1 MSIWKSFKDLLH
13 SDDVAKNKLSRR
25 RYIMCDGEK
34 IRLDETYESMTVQG
48 TGLSIYGIPEDSDVI
63 VRKLTDEEKFDIDK
77 RPIVAIQ
84 ESGECFYENNNTSLK
99 KFVSYI
105 DICPE
110 SAKSYSKDVTEH
122 AQDASTFVLPHSYDI
137 DSSGFSL
144 FYSLNHSILK
154 GINRMEFIQLCTL
167 TLQKMI
173 RDKSVTDYN
182 FHQMSI
188 VCACYSGVMNYQI
201 IPTEFI
207 KGRVRFLIST
217 EDK

>member
-1 MSIWKSFKDLLH
+1 MSIWKSFKNLFH
-13 SDDVAKNKLSRR
+13 SDSTKNKTIRR

-34 IRLDETYESMTVQG
+34 IRLDETYEPMTVQG

-63 VRKLTDEEKFDIDK
+63 VRKLTDEEKFNIDK

-84 ESGECFYENNNTSLK
+84 ESGEYFYENNTSLK

-137 DSSGFSL
+137 DPSGFSL

-154 GINRMEFIQLCTL
+154 GIKRMEFIQLCTL

-173 RDKSVTDYN
+173 RDKSVTNYD

>member
-1 MSIWKSFKDLLH
+1 MGVWKSFKNLFH
-13 SDDVAKNKLSRR
+13 SDSTKNKPIRR

-63 VRKLTDEEKFDIDK
+63 VRKLTDEEKFNIDK

-84 ESGECFYENNNTSLK
+84 ESGECFYENNTSLK

-137 DSSGFSL
+137 DPSGFSL

-154 GINRMEFIQLCTL
+154 GIKRMEFIQLCTL

>member
-1 MSIWKSFKDLLH
+1 MEIWKSFKNLFH
-13 SDDVAKNKLSRR
+13 SDSTKNKPIRR

-48 TGLSIYGIPEDSDVI
+48 TGLSIYGILDDSDVI
-63 VRKLTDEEKFDIDK
+63 VQKLTDEDKFNIDK

-84 ESGECFYENNNTSLK
+84 ESGEYFYENNTSLK

-137 DSSGFSL
+137 DPSGFSL

-154 GINRMEFIQLCTL
+154 GIKRMEFIQLCTL

-173 RDKSVTDYN
+173 RDKSVTNYN

>member
-1 MSIWKSFKDLLH
+1 MGVWKSFKNLFH
-13 SDDVAKNKLSRR
+13 SDSTKNKLSRR

-34 IRLDETYESMTVQG
+34 IRLDETYEPMTVQG

-63 VRKLTDEEKFDIDK
+63 VRKLTDEEKFNIDK

-84 ESGECFYENNNTSLK
+84 ESGEYFYENNTSLK

-110 SAKSYSKDVTEH
+110 SAKSYSKDVTKH

-137 DSSGFSL
+137 DPSGFSL

-167 TLQKMI
+167 TLQKII

-217 EDK
+217 DDK

>member
-1 MSIWKSFKDLLH
+1 MGVWQSFKDLFH
-13 SDDVAKNKLSRR
+13 SEGVAKNNLNR

-48 TGLSIYGIPEDSDVI
+48 TGLSIYGILEDSDVI
-63 VRKLTDEEKFDIDK
+63 VRKLTDEEKFNIDK

-84 ESGECFYENNNTSLK
+84 ESGEYFYENNNTSLK

-137 DSSGFSL
+137 DPSGFSL

-154 GINRMEFIQLCTL
+154 GIKRMEFIQLCTL

-217 EDK
+217 DDK

>member
-1 MSIWKSFKDLLH
+1 MSIWKSFKNLFH
-13 SDDVAKNKLSRR
+13 SDSTKNKTIRH

-48 TGLSIYGIPEDSDVI
+48 TGLSIYGILEDSDVI
-63 VRKLTDEEKFDIDK
+63 VRKFTDGEKFDIDK

-84 ESGECFYENNNTSLK
+84 ESGEYFYENNTSLK

-122 AQDASTFVLPHSYDI
+122 AQDASTFILPHSYDI
-137 DSSGFSL
+137 DPSGSSL

-167 TLQKMI
+167 TLKKMI

-217 EDK
+217 DDK

>member
-1 MSIWKSFKDLLH
+1 MGVWKSFKNLFH
-13 SDDVAKNKLSRR
+13 SDSTKNKTIRR

-34 IRLDETYESMTVQG
+34 IRLDETYEPMTVQG
-48 TGLSIYGIPEDSDVI
+48 TGLSIYGILDDSDVI
-63 VRKLTDEEKFDIDK
+63 VQKLTDEEKFNIDK

-84 ESGECFYENNNTSLK
+84 ESGEYFYENNNTSLK

-122 AQDASTFVLPHSYDI
+122 AQDVSTFVLPHSYDI
-137 DSSGFSL
+137 DPSGFSL

-154 GINRMEFIQLCTL
+154 GIKRMEFIQLCTL

-207 KGRVRFLIST
+207 KGRVRFLRR
-217 EDK
+217 

>member
-1 MSIWKSFKDLLH
+1 MSIWKSFKNLFH
-13 SDDVAKNKLSRR
+13 SDSTKNKTIRR

-63 VRKLTDEEKFDIDK
+63 VRKLTDEEKFNIAK

-84 ESGECFYENNNTSLK
+84 ESGEYFYENNTSLK

-122 AQDASTFVLPHSYDI
+122 AQDASTFVLPHS
-137 DSSGFSL
+137 
-144 FYSLNHSILK
+144 
-154 GINRMEFIQLCTL
+154 
-167 TLQKMI
+167 
-173 RDKSVTDYN
+173 
-182 FHQMSI
+182 
-188 VCACYSGVMNYQI
+188 
-201 IPTEFI
+201 
-207 KGRVRFLIST
+207 
-217 EDK
+217 

>member
-1 MSIWKSFKDLLH
+1 MGVWKSFKNLFH
-13 SDDVAKNKLSRR
+13 SDNTKNKPIRR

-34 IRLDETYESMTVQG
+34 IRLDETYESMVVQG
-48 TGLSIYGIPEDSDVI
+48 TGLSIYGILEDSDVI
-63 VRKLTDEEKFDIDK
+63 VRKLTDEEKFNIDK

-84 ESGECFYENNNTSLK
+84 ESGEYFYENNNTSLK

-137 DSSGFSL
+137 DTSGFSL

-154 GINRMEFIQLCTL
+154 GIKRMEFIQLCTL

-173 RDKSVTDYN
+173 RDKSVTNYN

>member
-1 MSIWKSFKDLLH
+1 MGVWKSFKNLFH
-13 SDDVAKNKLSRR
+13 SDSTKNKTIRY

-48 TGLSIYGIPEDSDVI
+48 TGLSIYGILEDSDVI
-63 VRKLTDEEKFDIDK
+63 VQKLTDEEKFNIDK

-84 ESGECFYENNNTSLK
+84 ESGECFYENNTSLK

-137 DSSGFSL
+137 DPSGFSL

-154 GINRMEFIQLCTL
+154 GIKRMEFIQLCTL

-188 VCACYSGVMNYQI
+188 VCACYSGVMTYQI

>member
-1 MSIWKSFKDLLH
+1 MGVWKSFKNLFH
-13 SDDVAKNKLSRR
+13 SDSTKNKLSRR

-34 IRLDETYESMTVQG
+34 IRLDETYESMVVQG

-63 VRKLTDEEKFDIDK
+63 VQKLTDEDKFNIDK

-84 ESGECFYENNNTSLK
+84 ESGDCFYENKTSLK

-110 SAKSYSKDVTEH
+110 SAKSYSKDVIEH

-137 DSSGFSL
+137 DPSGFSL

-154 GINRMEFIQLCTL
+154 GIKRMEFIQLCTL

-173 RDKSVTDYN
+173 RDKSVTNYN

>member
-1 MSIWKSFKDLLH
+1 MGVWQSFKDLFH
-13 SDDVAKNKLSRR
+13 SDSTKNKLNRR

-48 TGLSIYGIPEDSDVI
+48 TSLSIYGIPEDSDVI
-63 VRKLTDEEKFDIDK
+63 VRKLTDEEKFNIDK

-84 ESGECFYENNNTSLK
+84 ESGECFYENNTSLK

-137 DSSGFSL
+137 DPSGFSL

-154 GINRMEFIQLCTL
+154 GIKRMEFIQLCTL

>member
-1 MSIWKSFKDLLH
+1 MGVWKSFKNLFH
-13 SDDVAKNKLSRR
+13 SDSTKNKLSRR

-48 TGLSIYGIPEDSDVI
+48 TGLSIYGILEDSDVI
-63 VRKLTDEEKFDIDK
+63 VRKLTDEEKFNIDK

-84 ESGECFYENNNTSLK
+84 ESGECFYENNTSLK

-137 DSSGFSL
+137 DPSGFSL

-167 TLQKMI
+167 TLQKML

-207 KGRVRFLIST
+207 KGRVSFLIST

>member
-1 MSIWKSFKDLLH
+1 MGVWKSFKNLFH
-13 SDDVAKNKLSRR
+13 SDSTKNKTIRR

-34 IRLDETYESMTVQG
+34 IRLDETYEPMTVQG
-48 TGLSIYGIPEDSDVI
+48 TGLSIYGILDDSDVI
-63 VRKLTDEEKFDIDK
+63 VQKLTDEEKFNIDK

-84 ESGECFYENNNTSLK
+84 EFGEYFYENNISLK

-137 DSSGFSL
+137 DPSGFSL

-154 GINRMEFIQLCTL
+154 GIKRMEFIQLCTL

-173 RDKSVTDYN
+173 RDKSVTNYN

>member
-1 MSIWKSFKDLLH
+1 MNIWQNFKKLFHFD
-13 SDDVAKNKLSRR
+13 STKNKPIRR

-63 VRKLTDEEKFDIDK
+63 VRKLTDEEKFNIDK

-84 ESGECFYENNNTSLK
+84 ESGEYFYENNTSLK

-122 AQDASTFVLPHSYDI
+122 AQDASTFVLSHSYDI
-137 DSSGFSL
+137 DPSGFSL

-154 GINRMEFIQLCTL
+154 GIKRMEFIQLCTL

-207 KGRVRFLIST
+207 KGKVRFLIST

>member
-1 MSIWKSFKDLLH
+1 MGVWKSFKNLFH
-13 SDDVAKNKLSRR
+13 SDSTKNKTIRR

-34 IRLDETYESMTVQG
+34 IRLDETYEPMTVQG
-48 TGLSIYGIPEDSDVI
+48 TGRSIYGIPEDSDVI

-84 ESGECFYENNNTSLK
+84 ESGEYFYENNTSLK

-137 DSSGFSL
+137 DPSGFSL

-154 GINRMEFIQLCTL
+154 GIKRMEFIQLCTL

>member
-1 MSIWKSFKDLLH
+1 MGVWKSFKNLFH
-13 SDDVAKNKLSRR
+13 SDSTKNKLSRR

-34 IRLDETYESMTVQG
+34 IRLDETYEPMTVQG
-48 TGLSIYGIPEDSDVI
+48 TGLSIYGILEDCDVI
-63 VRKLTDEEKFDIDK
+63 VRKLTDEEKFNIDK

-84 ESGECFYENNNTSLK
+84 ESGECFYENNTSLK

-105 DICPE
+105 DICPG

-137 DSSGFSL
+137 DPSGFSL

-154 GINRMEFIQLCTL
+154 GIKRMEFIQLCTL

-173 RDKSVTDYN
+173 RDKSVTNYN

-207 KGRVRFLIST
+207 RGRVRFLIST

>member
-1 MSIWKSFKDLLH
+1 MGVWKSFKNLFH
-13 SDDVAKNKLSRR
+13 SDSTKNKTIRR

-34 IRLDETYESMTVQG
+34 IRLDETYEPMTVQG

-63 VRKLTDEEKFDIDK
+63 VRKLTDEEKFNIDK

-84 ESGECFYENNNTSLK
+84 ESGEYFYENNTSLK

-137 DSSGFSL
+137 DPSGFSL

-154 GINRMEFIQLCTL
+154 GIKRMEFIQLCTL

-173 RDKSVTDYN
+173 RDESVTDYN

-217 EDK
+217 NDK

>member
-1 MSIWKSFKDLLH
+1 MSVWKSFKNLFH
-13 SDDVAKNKLSRR
+13 SDSTKNKLSRR

-34 IRLDETYESMTVQG
+34 IRLDETYEPMTVQG

-63 VRKLTDEEKFDIDK
+63 VRKLTDEEKFNIDK

-84 ESGECFYENNNTSLK
+84 ESGEYFYENNTSLK

-137 DSSGFSL
+137 DPSGFSL

-154 GINRMEFIQLCTL
+154 GIKRMEFIQLCTL

>member
-1 MSIWKSFKDLLH
+1 MGVWKSFKNLFH
-13 SDDVAKNKLSRR
+13 SDSTKNKLSRR

-34 IRLDETYESMTVQG
+34 IRLDETYEPMTVQG

-63 VRKLTDEEKFDIDK
+63 VRKLTDEEKFNIDK

-84 ESGECFYENNNTSLK
+84 ESGECFYENNTSLK

-137 DSSGFSL
+137 DPSGFSL

-154 GINRMEFIQLCTL
+154 GIKRMELIQLCTL

-173 RDKSVTDYN
+173 RDKSVTNYN

>member
-1 MSIWKSFKDLLH
+1 MEIFTNHSEYNKINKYYSFM
-13 SDDVAKNKLSRR
+13 
-25 RYIMCDGEK
+25 YIMCDGEK
-34 IRLDETYESMTVQG
+34 IRLDETYESMVVQG

-63 VRKLTDEEKFDIDK
+63 VRKLTDEEKFNIDK

-84 ESGECFYENNNTSLK
+84 ESGEYFYENNTSLK

-137 DSSGFSL
+137 DPSGFSL

-154 GINRMEFIQLCTL
+154 GIKRMEFIQLCTL

>member
-1 MSIWKSFKDLLH
+1 M
-13 SDDVAKNKLSRR
+13 
-25 RYIMCDGEK
+25 
-34 IRLDETYESMTVQG
+34 LD
-48 TGLSIYGIPEDSDVI
+48 DSDVI
-63 VRKLTDEEKFDIDK
+63 VVKLTNEEKFSIDE
-77 RPIVAIQ
+77 RPVVAIQ
-84 ESGECFYENNNTSLK
+84 ESGEYFYENNTSLK

-122 AQDASTFVLPHSYDI
+122 ALDPSTFVLPHSYDI
-137 DSSGFSL
+137 DPSEFSL

-154 GINRMEFIQLCTL
+154 GIDRMEFIQLCTF

-201 IPTEFI
+201 IPREVI

>member
-1 MSIWKSFKDLLH
+1 MGVWKSFKNLFH
-13 SDDVAKNKLSRR
+13 SDSTKNKTIRR
-25 RYIMCDGEK
+25 RYIMSDGEK
-34 IRLDETYESMTVQG
+34 IRLDETYESMVVQG

-63 VRKLTDEEKFDIDK
+63 VQKLTDEDKFNIDK

-84 ESGECFYENNNTSLK
+84 ESGEYFYENKTSLK

-137 DSSGFSL
+137 DPSGFSL

-154 GINRMEFIQLCTL
+154 GIKRMEFIQLCTL

-173 RDKSVTDYN
+173 RDKSVTNYN

-188 VCACYSGVMNYQI
+188 VCACYSGVMNYQV

>member
-34 IRLDETYESMTVQG
+34 IRLDETYEPMTVQG

>member
-1 MSIWKSFKDLLH
+1 MGVWKSFKNLFH
-13 SDDVAKNKLSRR
+13 SDSTKNKNIRR
-25 RYIMCDGEK
+25 RYIMYDGEK

-63 VRKLTDEEKFDIDK
+63 VRKLTDEEKFNIDK

-84 ESGECFYENNNTSLK
+84 ESGEYFYENNTSLK

-122 AQDASTFVLPHSYDI
+122 AQDASTFVLSHSYDI
-137 DSSGFSL
+137 DPSGFSL

-154 GINRMEFIQLCTL
+154 GIKRMEFIQLCTL